1 MSAIALPAVSPRAGG
16 LTALEATARLW
27 FVVAVVGQWLF
38 AAYVAAFYG
47 GSAARGDLLA
57 WNKHLPHGYTPGD
70 RAGNLVLITHLV
82 LAVVV
87 SVGGPLQ
94 LVPRLRARVPSFHR
108 WSGRLYVLA
117 AFALGL
123 GGLYLAW
130 SGRRVVG
137 DVTQQLGVSLNA
149 LLILICAALAWR
161 HAVARQFDRHR
172 RWALRLFL
180 VVSGVW
186 FFRVGLM
193 FWLIGWGGPVGFDAR
208 AFQGPFLTAL
218 SFGQTLVPLALLELY
233 LRARDGGVA
242 AARYAM
248 AGVLLA
254 CAAATAVGVFGAV
267 MGMWLP
273 RL

>member
-1 MSAIALPAVSPRAGG
+1 MSATALPAAAPRAGG
-16 LTALEATARLW
+16 RPALEAAARLW
-27 FVVAVVGQWLF
+27 FLVAVIGQWLF

-47 GSAARGDLLA
+47 GSAARGDILA
-57 WNKHLPHGYTPGD
+57 WNKHLPHGYTAGD
-70 RAGNLVLITHLV
+70 LLGNLMLVTHLV

-94 LVPRLRARVPSFHR
+94 LVPRLRSRLPTFHR

-117 AFALGL
+117 AFVLGL

-130 SGRRVVG
+130 SGRNVAG
-137 DVTQQLGVSLNA
+137 DTTQLVGVSLNA
-149 LLILICAALAWR
+149 VLILICAALAWR
-161 HAVARQFDRHR
+161 HALARRFDQHR

-180 VVSGVW
+180 VMSGVW

-193 FWLIGWGGPVGFDAR
+193 FWLLAWGGPVGFDAR
-208 AFQGPFLTAL
+208 AFEGPFLTAL

-233 LRARDGGVA
+233 LRARDRGAA
-242 AARYAM
+242 AARYAL
-248 AGVLLA
+248 AGVLIA
-254 CAAATAVGVFGAV
+254 CSLATAMGVFGTV
-267 MGMWLP
+267 VGMWLP